1 MKKTLHAVMFLAAL
15 TLVVTVARAQEV
27 YTPGDGVSL
36 PTVVKQAKAYYTQEA
51 MDAHI
56 EGTVE
61 LETVVLSDG
70 KVGDVRVTRSLDTTY
85 GLDQQAVK
93 SMKQWEFKPGQKDGK
108 PVAVRVNV
116 NINFTLK

>member
-1 MKKTLHAVMFLAAL
+1 MKKTLHALFVL
-15 TLVVTVARAQEV
+15 TAIGVFATSARAQEV

-36 PTVVKQAKAYYTQEA
+36 PTVVRQAKAEYTLEA

-56 EGTVE
+56 EGIVG
-61 LETVVLSDG
+61 LEVVVQSDG
-70 KVGDVRVTRSLDTTY
+70 KVGDVKVTRSLDTTY

-93 SMKQWEFKPGQKDGK
+93 SMKLWEFKPGQKDGK

>member
-1 MKKTLHAVMFLAAL
+1 MTLF
-15 TLVVTVARAQEV
+15 VTVARAQEV

-36 PTVVKQAKAYYTQEA
+36 PTVVKQAKVEYTQEA
-51 MDAHI
+51 LDAHI
-56 EGTVE
+56 EGIVG

-70 KVGDVRVTRSLDTTY
+70 KVGDVKVVRSLDPTY

-93 SMKQWEFKPGQKDGK
+93 SMKLWEFKPGRKDGK

>member
-1 MKKTLHAVMFLAAL
+1 MKKTLHALVAL
-15 TLVVTVARAQEV
+15 TAVTLFVTVARAQEV

-36 PTVVKQAKAYYTQEA
+36 PTVVKQAKVEYTQEA
-51 MDAHI
+51 LDAHI
-56 EGTVE
+56 EGIVG

-70 KVGDVRVTRSLDTTY
+70 KVGDVKVVRSLDPTY

-93 SMKQWEFKPGQKDGK
+93 SMKLWEFKPGRKDGK

>member
-1 MKKTLHAVMFLAAL
+1 MKKTLHVLIVLAAI
-15 TLVVTVARAQEV
+15 VTVTRAQEV

-36 PTVVKQAKAYYTQEA
+36 PTVVTQAKAEYTQEA

-56 EGTVE
+56 EGTVG

-70 KVGDVRVTRSLDTTY
+70 KIGDVKVTRSLDPTY

-93 SMKQWEFKPGQKDGK
+93 SMKLWEFKPGQKDGK

-116 NINFTLK
+116 QINFTLK

>member
-1 MKKTLHAVMFLAAL
+1 MTKTLHALIAL
-15 TLVVTVARAQEV
+15 TAIGLVVTAARAQEV

-36 PTVVKQAKAYYTQEA
+36 PTVLKQAKAEYTQEA

-56 EGTVE
+56 EGIVG
-61 LETVVLSDG
+61 LEAVVLSDG
-70 KVGDVRVTRSLDTTY
+70 KVGEVRVTRSLDTTY

-93 SMKQWEFKPGQKDGK
+93 SMKLWEFKPGQKDGK

-116 NINFTLK
+116 QINFTLK